1 MPDEERYTLTELA
14 DLAGVTPRTVRYYIG
29 QGLLPSVGQSGPGAK
44 YGDDHLAR
52 LRLIRRL
59 QREHLPLG
67 EIRRRLDGLN
77 DAEIAELAGS
87 EAPPAPVDS
96 ALDYLRSVLGGQG
109 YVAAPSAPAMA
120 PRPVPEAASSDANL
134 APDASVDKLFLRGRP
149 RAVQPAMAPRGEPI
163 PHRASESAEVFEA
176 DAPYV
181 IAERIGD
188 SYGPTVAT
196 VPAAPA
202 PQAPDRSQWERIAL
216 GPDVELHIRRPLT
229 RSLNKAVD
237 RLITIAR
244 ELLQEDPS

>member
-67 EIRRRLDGLN
+67 EIRRRLDGLD
-77 DAEIAELAGS
+77 DAEIAGLAGS
-87 EAPPAPVDS
+87 EAPAAPPDS
-96 ALDYLRSVLGGQG
+96 ALEYLATILGGPQPNATADPAAAAT
-109 YVAAPSAPAMA
+109 VSFRRIPPAPAAPTP
-120 PRPVPEAASSDANL
+120 
-134 APDASVDKLFLRGRP
+134 
-149 RAVQPAMAPRGEPI
+149 APRGEPM
-163 PHRASESAEVFEA
+163 PHRASESPEVFQS
-176 DAPYV
+176 DAPLV
-181 IAERIGD
+181 LAERIGD

-202 PQAPDRSQWERIAL
+202 TQAHDRSQWERIAL
-216 GPDVELHIRRPLT
+216 TPDVELHIRRPLT
-229 RSLNKAVD
+229 RSLNKSVD